1 MRCRGL
7 FFSDLLFY
15 SITSPKFT
23 MRNLSP
29 ATLVFWLYQKF
40 LAFFFLVQI
49 NPNIGDLRMYN
60 QPKFIWVKPRAFSAD
75 FDRDT
80 KTNPCGLPSQGCKV
94 RDHVVSVDRND
105 PRVNKVYDD
114 LLEHRDMVCI
124 SGYRTLSDEAQ

>member
-1 MRCRGL
+1 M
-7 FFSDLLFY
+7 
-15 SITSPKFT
+15 
-23 MRNLSP
+23 
-29 ATLVFWLYQKF
+29 
-40 LAFFFLVQI
+40 AFFFLVQI